1 MTIRKLLTVFIL
13 LASCMASYAITD
25 NEVIAYIKQASAA
38 GKTDKQIGR
47 ELMAKGVTPEQ
58 VKRIK
63 AKYEKENG
71 SATGAKSGGSGLV
84 GSGARKSVAGQEEN
98 KQLNSMRTEEQMLED
113 QAQYEGHGKGAD
125 TDVKKIYGHEVFN
138 SRSLTFEPNENVATP
153 QNYRLGPGDEVV
165 IDVWGTSE
173 SHQRQTISSEGNI
186 MIEGIGPIFLNGL
199 TIQDANKKIRAAFS
213 NRFAGVGS
221 EETDMTV
228 TLGQVRT
235 IQIDVMG
242 EVSTPGTFRLSPF
255 STVFHA
261 LYRAGGINDIGSMR
275 NIHVMR
281 NGRRVATVDIYDY
294 LFKGKQTGNIRL
306 QEGDVIVVPPY
317 SQLVTAEGNVKRPML
332 YEIEKGETLNDLLKY
347 AGGFTGDAYS
357 GMVTVQRQSG
367 SENELN
373 NVSSNEFA
381 SFRLQDG
388 DYITI
393 GAILDRFANRVE
405 ITGAVMRP
413 GMYAIERGSNTVRE
427 LIKRADGL
435 AEDAYTARAILYREG
450 ADLVPEAMSVD
461 LAAILEGRAADITL
475 KKNDVLVVSSLKEM
489 QDLGPLTI
497 TGLVAEPGE
506 YPYAKHMTIEDLI
519 LQAGGLLQGASTA
532 RVEVARRI
540 VDPGATASSEKT
552 AQTFTFS
559 LKNGLVM
566 DARSDFYLE
575 PYDVVEVR
583 TSPGYEKQR
592 FVSVAGEVLFPG
604 SYVLAK
610 RNERISDVIRRAG
623 GVIDDAY
630 IKGAR
635 LSRIMNED
643 EKRMRDDAMRLAMAN
658 SFGSDSISMNKIQLS
673 DRYYVGI
680 YLDRALAQ
688 PGGTYDM
695 VLQEGDSIS
704 IPQQM
709 STVKISGEVLY
720 PNTVVYEPKT
730 NYKHY
735 IDQAGGYSPRA
746 KKSSAFIIYAN
757 GSVARLK
764 RNTPIEPGCHI
775 VVPSKPEGK
784 GVDWMKIMSLVS
796 SFGSVATMAATVAS
810 LFKK

>member
-13 LASCMASYAITD
+13 LASCMATYAITD

-71 SATGAKSGGSGLV
+71 SATGAKSGGSGLA
-84 GSGARKSVAGQEEN
+84 GAATRKSVAGQDEN
-98 KQLNSMRTEEQMLED
+98 RQLNSIRTEEEALED
-113 QAQYEGHGKGAD
+113 QVQYDADGKGAD
-125 TDVKKIYGHEVFN
+125 VAVKKIYGHEVFN

-173 SHQRQTISSEGNI
+173 SHQRQTITSEGNI

-242 EVSTPGTFRLSPF
+242 EVATPGTFRLSPF

-275 NIHVMR
+275 NIRVMR

-306 QEGDVIVVPPY
+306 QEGDVIIVPPY

-357 GMVTVQRQSG
+357 GMVTVQRQAG

-413 GMYAIERGSNTVRE
+413 GMYAIEKGTNTIRE

-450 ADLVPEAMSVD
+450 SDLVPEATAVD

-497 TGLVAEPGE
+497 HGLVAEPGE
-506 YPYAKHMTIEDLI
+506 YPYAKNMTIEDLI

-540 VDPGATASSEKT
+540 VDPAATAPSVNT

-566 DARSDFYLE
+566 DAKSDFYLK

-592 FVSVAGEVLFPG
+592 FVNVAGEVLFPG
-604 SYVLAK
+604 SYVLVK

-635 LSRIMNED
+635 LSRVMNED

-680 YLDRALAQ
+680 YLDKALAQ

-764 RNTPIEPGCHI
+764 GKTPIEPGSHI
-775 VVPSKPEGK
+775 VIPSKPEGK